1 MRPVTRKWREPGGA
15 CADPE
20 AAPTADLPEVP
31 HHRDRKSESHR
42 LGLVVAPAG
51 RAGAYWQ
58 PEPEAREVPLRCRAA
73 RRDGRIDS
81 GVCIM

>member
-15 CADPE
+15 CADRE

-51 RAGAYWQ
+51 RACAYWQ
-58 PEPEAREVPLRCRAA
+58 PEPEAREVPIDVA
-73 RRDGRIDS
+73 RRGAM
-81 GVCIM
+81 GE